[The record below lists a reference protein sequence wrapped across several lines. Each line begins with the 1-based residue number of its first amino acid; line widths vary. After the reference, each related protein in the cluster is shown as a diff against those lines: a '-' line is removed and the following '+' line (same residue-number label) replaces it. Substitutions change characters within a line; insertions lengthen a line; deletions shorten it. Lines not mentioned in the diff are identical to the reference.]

1 MTRFVCYR
9 RNALALVVYYHGA
22 VPAVLDELGAASA
35 AVRTIPRY
43 GLIIRHIHVTP
54 GHYLSAALAFDF
66 HFCISTPLVSFLI
79 TPATAAKTYSE
90 LLLDNLNIV
99 KVLKYC
105 LKLSMLI

>member
-1 MTRFVCYR
+1 MMMWFVCNR
-9 RNALALVVYYHGA
+9 RNALALVEYHHGA

-66 HFCISTPLVSFLI
+66 HFCISTLLVSFSI
-79 TPATAAKTYSE
+79 TPAIAAKTFFRAIA
-90 LLLDNLNIV
+90 L
-99 KVLKYC
+99 KLKYC